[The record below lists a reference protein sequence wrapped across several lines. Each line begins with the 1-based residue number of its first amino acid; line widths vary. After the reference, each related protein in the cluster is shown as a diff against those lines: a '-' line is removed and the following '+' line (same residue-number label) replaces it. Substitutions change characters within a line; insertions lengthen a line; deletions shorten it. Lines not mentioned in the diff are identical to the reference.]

1 MQQTIAQSPC
11 VVFAV
16 PSEAKGEEDEEQS
29 TRLKREQLE
38 LLGEMPLMGARA
50 P

>member
-1 MQQTIAQSPC
+1 MQQTCAQSPC

-16 PSEAKGEEDEEQS
+16 PSEAKEDEEEEHS

-38 LLGEMPLMGARA
+38 LLGAMPVMGAGA